1 MNDLIKQLNG
11 LQEMFVMQ
19 LEVVTKM
26 ADDKG
31 VEPTDLRQAN
41 GDFIITPLL
50 LGLAQVLNA
59 RAYLLIHKNSL
70 EDF

>member
-31 VEPTDLRQAN
+31 IEPTDLRQAN
-41 GDFIITPLL
+41 GDFIVTQIL
-50 LGLAQVLNA
+50 LGLSQVLNA
-59 RAYLLIHKNSL
+59 KAYLLIHKNSL
-70 EDF
+70 GDF